1 MIALSMPA
9 NSIRSIHC
17 LCFAAMAVCLVTP
30 SYAASFNCELVRS
43 RMEKAICSDPKASRA
58 DETMATAYWRARKA
72 VSAPR
77 RVTFLRDQRKFVSE
91 VSGMCLNELKGAGK
105 TPYPICLA
113 RRLSYRAVILEASV
127 PRMPRYTY
135 AYDRRSRQR
144 PMKKRADDFNPNIPF
159 LDESIVTVRIV
170 RPIDAAARRFN
181 AAMRK
186 EAKLR
191 ASVLV
196 GAGGKDPFAER
207 DRQGTISADQWLVA
221 SSEEVASVYTG
232 ADAYT
237 GGNHP
242 YYHGTTAHWSFRF
255 DRFLRDDEVFRQVN
269 DPRLV
274 TLVRA
279 RLRNSDGKRPEG
291 CTAYL
296 TSVQLNGFT
305 IHREGMTFW
314 FDSRLCESS
323 AKLTWAELTPFR
335 RDKVPFDPT
344 KLRTNPHGNQAWE
357 NIAPISQSA
366 RY

>member
-1 MIALSMPA
+1 MPA
-9 NSIRSIHC
+9 NPIRSILH
-17 LCFAAMAVCLVTP
+17 LGVAAIAIYLAIP
-30 SYAASFNCELVRS
+30 AYAASFDCGLARS
-43 RMEKAICSDPKASRA
+43 RMEKAICSDPKVSRA
-58 DETMATAYWRARKA
+58 DETMAAAYWRARQA

-135 AYDRRSRQR
+135 AYDLRSRQR
-144 PMKKRADDFNPNIPF
+144 TMKKRSDDFNPNIPF

-181 AAMRK
+181 AAMRQ

-207 DRQGTISADQWLVA
+207 DRQGTISANQWLVA
-221 SSEEVASVYTG
+221 SSEDVASVYTG
-232 ADAYT
+232 AGAYT

-242 YYHGTTAHWSFRF
+242 YYRGTTAHWSFRLN
-255 DRFLRDDEVFRQVN
+255 RFLRDDEVFRQVN
-269 DPRLV
+269 DPKLV

-279 RLRNSDGKRPEG
+279 RLRNSEGKRPEG

-296 TSVQLNGFT
+296 TSVPLNGFT

-323 AKLTWAELTPFR
+323 AKLSWAELTPFR
-335 RDKVPFDPT
+335 RANRPFDPA
-344 KLRTNPHGNQAWE
+344 KLRTNPHGNQAWA
-357 NIAPISQSA
+357 NIEPISQSA
-366 RY
+366 RH